1 MIARKIILIVGS
13 RKDPH
18 VRGVRDDLLCLGAQP
33 IILDRYS
40 TSDTLTI
47 NPKSNSIVIEAVE
60 GTVDC
65 RDLTGAW
72 WRLKPM
78 ESWNPSIAAD
88 QVAREFA
95 AREWTSTLF
104 SLPFL
109 VDWVKWVNPF
119 PAHITASY
127 KPLQLKL
134 AHDIGLSIPET
145 IISNS
150 FNHVCREVTNHR
162 ESIYKQ
168 LSGFRFPPDQF
179 IFTNKISNADLCGE
193 EESIRRCQSIFQEL
207 IAKKVEWRITVIGDN
222 VFSVRIESQKFDD
235 TKVDWR
241 RAQLA
246 NMYAADRLPADLEM
260 RILDLHKQLGLTYG
274 AYDLIESITGDAI
287 FLECNPG
294 GQWAWLENATGLPIT
309 RSLAAQLLSS

>member
-1 MIARKIILIVGS
+1 MIARKIILLVGG

-18 VRGVRDDLLCLGAQP
+18 VQGVRDNLLCLGAQP

-40 TSDTLTI
+40 ATDTLTI
-47 NPKSNSIVIEAVE
+47 KSKSASIVIEAVE

-65 RDLTGAW
+65 CDLAGAW

-78 ESWNPSIAAD
+78 EFWNPSITGD

-109 VDWVKWVNPF
+109 VNWVKWVNPS
-119 PAHITASY
+119 PAHIIASY

-134 AHDIGLSIPET
+134 ARDVGFSIPET

-150 FNHVCREVTNHR
+150 FNHVCQELAKYR
-162 ESIYKQ
+162 ESVYKQ

-179 IFTNKISNADLCGE
+179 IFTNKINNAELCGE
-193 EESIRRCQSIFQEL
+193 EESIRRCPSIFQEF

-222 VFSVRIESQKFDD
+222 VFSVRIESQRF
-235 TKVDWR
+235 
-241 RAQLA
+241 
-246 NMYAADRLPADLEM
+246 
-260 RILDLHKQLGLTYG
+260 
-274 AYDLIESITGDAI
+274 
-287 FLECNPG
+287 
-294 GQWAWLENATGLPIT
+294 
-309 RSLAAQLLSS
+309 